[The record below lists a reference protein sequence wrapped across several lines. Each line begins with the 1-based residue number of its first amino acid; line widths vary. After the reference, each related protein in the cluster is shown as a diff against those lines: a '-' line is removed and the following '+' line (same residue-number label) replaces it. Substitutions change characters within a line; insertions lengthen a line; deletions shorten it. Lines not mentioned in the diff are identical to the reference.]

1 MTKYT
6 NHTQNTTM
14 CLTSFVKKKKKK
26 SQTWLV
32 GSYIWLFLVRRKIR
46 LTWFFLVTK
55 VKFFVPFIFYFVFKG
70 PSSRRRKKCFQFSY
84 FSPLKLT
91 GYWLPFSPD
100 IVEAM
105 AAARAI
111 SFAQELGIRPFILEG
126 DSEAV
131 IKTFMAAEDS
141 LSSFGHIIS
150 LAKTTLVT
158 NECIS
163 FSHT

>member
-1 MTKYT
+1 MGKAG
-6 NHTQNTTM
+6 
-14 CLTSFVKKKKKK
+14 LGV
-26 SQTWLV
+26 V
-32 GSYIWLFLVRRKIR
+32 IR
-46 LTWFFLVTK
+46 NCQGNVMASLSEQA
-55 VKFFVPFIFYFVFKG
+55 P
-70 PSSRRRKKCFQFSY
+70 
-84 FSPLKLT
+84 
-91 GYWLPFSPD
+91 LPFSPD

-111 SFAQELGIRPFILEG
+111 SSAQELGIRPFILEG

-150 LAKTTLVT
+150 LAKSTLVT

-163 FSHT
+163 FSHTYRSGNKVAHNLVRHARHVRGLTVWMVDAPPHLYSVLFADSS